1 MHVPALFGWLRC
13 LIVSHG
19 GSGGTGD
26 RARGATTSCTSLG
39 RFELRDRAKCSGW
52 TALVAAV
59 YFLWNAS
66 AVMLDGMPATAD
78 LRGGGGRWAARGKR

>member
-1 MHVPALFGWLRC
+1 MESHAHSEVLSRSHVV
-13 LIVSHG
+13 I
-19 GSGGTGD
+19 
-26 RARGATTSCTSLG
+26 SLP
-39 RFELRDRAKCSGW
+39 
-52 TALVAAV
+52 